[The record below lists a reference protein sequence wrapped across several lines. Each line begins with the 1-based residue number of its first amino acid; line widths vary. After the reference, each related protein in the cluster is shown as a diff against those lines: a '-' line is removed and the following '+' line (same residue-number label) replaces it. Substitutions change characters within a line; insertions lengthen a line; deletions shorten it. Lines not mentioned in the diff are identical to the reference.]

1 MCHHIPQ
8 ATYPNPVR
16 VAPLGSYLVLLR
28 AGFTVPQTVTSC
40 AVRSYRT
47 LSPLPAYRGMLR
59 RFTFCCTFRGLTP
72 PRRYLALYPVEPG
85 LSSPMHQTALKRT
98 VQLTPKRLSGRLRAA
113 TVTARK
119 KKCKGQDATAV
130 DRLLFVLYLQ
140 AGAKICTNTQKA
152 SKKFTSLLLLV
163 K

>member
-1 MCHHIPQ
+1 MRHRIPR

-28 AGFTVPQTVTSC
+28 AGFTLPQTVASC

-47 LSPLPAYRGMLR
+47 ISPLPASRRTLR
-59 RFTFCCTFRGLTP
+59 RFAFCCTFRRLAP

-85 LSSPMHQTALKRT
+85 LSSPMHRT
-98 VQLTPKRLSGRLRAA
+98 TLERVIQLTPERLSGRLRAA

-119 KKCKGQDATAV
+119 KKCKRHAERNIAPDDAGV
-130 DRLLFVLYLQ
+130 FVRMAHKFAQ
-140 AGAKICTNTQKA
+140 KMKNRAK
-152 SKKFTSLLLLV
+152 SLLHCYF
-163 K
+163 